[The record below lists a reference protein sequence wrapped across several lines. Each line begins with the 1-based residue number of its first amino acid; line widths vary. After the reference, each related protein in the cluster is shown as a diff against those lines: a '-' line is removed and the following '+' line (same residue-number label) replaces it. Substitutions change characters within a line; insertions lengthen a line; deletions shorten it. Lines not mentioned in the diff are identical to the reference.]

1 MDIWGIQ
8 TNYALTYERTIIKV
22 LLSGKNL
29 QLQTR
34 KVIRILRDFRTND
47 GFAAS
52 FETFFGENIFWK
64 KV

>member
-1 MDIWGIQ
+1 MDIWAIQ

-52 FETFFGENIFWK
+52 FEAFFVKNIFWK